1 MSPNIWMFVR
11 ALELDR
17 HTRTQLDT
25 PRRPLD
31 PIADAMAHRFPPAPV
46 AFTSVGE

>member
-11 ALELDR
+11 ALELD
-17 HTRTQLDT
+17 TLPRTQLDT

-31 PIADAMAHRFPPAPV
+31 PIADAMAHRHALAPV